1 MKNLTL
7 KITALLILALSSPLV
22 MAKSPW
28 ADEEPVA
35 AEPVSVD
42 PFADSAPAEPEAVQN
57 EPAPAP
63 VAVQQETIAPVT
75 APTESPTESVENFD
89 SQPQTQTQ
97 ETYTQETTQTRQGD
111 VLNVNDSGEMV
122 AVRILDFP
130 RRGMSTDKVK
140 NELGQPGEIIS
151 GIGQPPISRW
161 IYDDRTVYFEY
172 STVLHVVAK

>member
-1 MKNLTL
+1 MADTMKNLTL
-7 KITALLILALSSPLV
+7 KITALLILALSSSLV

-42 PFADSAPAEPEAVQN
+42 PFADSAPAEPEPIQN

-63 VAVQQETIAPVT
+63 VAVQEETITPV
-75 APTESPTESVENFD
+75 AAPTESVENFD
-89 SQPQTQTQ
+89 SQPQENYNQ
-97 ETYTQETTQTRQGD
+97 ETYTQETTQGD
-111 VLNVNDSGEMV
+111 VLNVDDDGKVM
-122 AVRILDFP
+122 AVRVLDFP